1 MNRID
6 YILEDVQKLVELY
19 GKSGLKTV
27 FKDNLQFSI
36 DQEDFDVPLMCNAE
50 EARSDVDWFF
60 KCADVGRVVS
70 HPNPDNSFWVR
81 VWGKDALPYGYTW
94 NLYSLKEML
103 NDHLSWRRAV
113 LYNHRNPASPPCI
126 TCYQFQ
132 QIDYNTLD
140 CTVTMRSSDV
150 VRVLPQDVYMT
161 GLILE
166 RVCSFVD
173 MEPGKMTFNLANAH
187 VFYEDLEY
195 QEEFVID
202 YGD

>member
-6 YILEDVQKLVELY
+6 YILEDVQKVVELH
-19 GKSGLKTV
+19 GRSGYDTV

-36 DQEDFDVPLMCNAE
+36 DRKDFVAPLVCNAK
-50 EARSDVDWFF
+50 EATSDVAWFI
-60 KCADVGRVVS
+60 KCAEAGRVLS
-70 HPNPDNSFWVR
+70 HPDPDNSFWVR
-81 VWGKDALPYGYTW
+81 VWGRDAMPYGATW
-94 NLYSLKEML
+94 NLYSLKETL
-103 NDHLSWRRAV
+103 DSHESWRRAV
-113 LYNHRNPASPPCI
+113 LYNHRSPSSPPCI
-126 TCYQFQ
+126 ICYQFQ
-132 QIDYNTLD
+132 QIDFNTLD

-150 VRVLPQDVYMT
+150 VKVLPQDVYMT

-166 RVCSFVD
+166 YVCSLLD
-173 MEPGKMTFNLANAH
+173 LQPGKMTFNLANAH